1 MRVYK
6 KPMRLQFSSH
16 LKLGVLFG
24 FIGLV
29 VLFTQLYLPFGF
41 EVLVVMGLVFSSR
54 VGEFVRDA
62 VL

>member
-6 KPMRLQFSSH
+6 KPMGLQFSSH

-24 FIGLV
+24 LIGLV

-41 EVLVVMGLVFSSR
+41 EILVVMGLVFSSR